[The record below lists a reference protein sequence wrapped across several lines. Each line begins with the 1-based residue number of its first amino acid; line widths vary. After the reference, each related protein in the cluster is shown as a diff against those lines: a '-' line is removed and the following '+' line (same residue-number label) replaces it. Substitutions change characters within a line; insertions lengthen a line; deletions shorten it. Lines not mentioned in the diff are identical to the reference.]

1 MQIKLGISFE
11 PRWAYVDSV
20 YYTQTDMKTE
30 LKLLEH
36 SLACWRD
43 FATLRFCFHG
53 KPINVKVGDMLS
65 VESDKLDEE
74 FFKLAKHVSAY
85 DHKFWKQI
93 YDMLEGGKERGEVLD
108 YLRAY
113 AIARGL
119 NGKPLRKR

>member
-1 MQIKLGISFE
+1 MRVKLGISFDG
-11 PRWAYVDSV
+11 RWAYVDSV
-20 YYTQTDMKTE
+20 YYTETDIKTE
-30 LKLLEH
+30 IKLLRQ
-36 SLACWRD
+36 SLDSWRN

-74 FFKLAKHVSAY
+74 FFKLAKHISAY

-93 YDMLEGGKERGEVLD
+93 YTMLESGKERGEVLD
-108 YLRAY
+108 YLRTY

-119 NGKPLRKR
+119 NGKPSRKR